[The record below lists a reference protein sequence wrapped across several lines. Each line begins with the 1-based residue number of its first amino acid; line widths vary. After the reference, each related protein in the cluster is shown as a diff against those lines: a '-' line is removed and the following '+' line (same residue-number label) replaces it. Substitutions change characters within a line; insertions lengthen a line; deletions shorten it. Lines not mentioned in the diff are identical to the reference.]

1 MATLWRG
8 REGTTTQDIGRVL
21 VIFGVLLA
29 LIGGGLMLFGR
40 FNLPGDFTFRSGGV
54 TVYVP
59 IATAIILSI
68 VLTVVLNVIF
78 RQR

>member
-1 MATLWRG
+1 
-8 REGTTTQDIGRVL
+8 
-21 VIFGVLLA
+21 
-29 LIGGGLMLFGR
+29 MLFGR

-59 IATAIILSI
+59 IAASIILSI
-68 VLTVVLNVIF
+68 VLTVILNVIF